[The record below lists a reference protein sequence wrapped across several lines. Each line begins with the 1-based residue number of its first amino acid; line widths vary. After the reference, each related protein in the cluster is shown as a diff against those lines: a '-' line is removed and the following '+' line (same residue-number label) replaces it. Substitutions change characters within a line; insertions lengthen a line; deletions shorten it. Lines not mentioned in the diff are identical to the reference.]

1 MIFPVSATNEERD
14 IAWRKIAE
22 ISDKDFGF
30 TDLGNKSDKSRFGV
44 RIILKDSGEIYAIK
58 SEKHGFYQLPGGGI
72 DSGES
77 ITDALRREV
86 REETGFL
93 IDAIRPL
100 GYTIEHRESIR
111 NQRPQKHDISFVF
124 EARTVKNIG
133 TNYMDD
139 EVEEG
144 FKPVR
149 IKVEDLV
156 IELSKDEGK
165 IQSYNGCFSNRRDLE
180 IAKYYT
186 ARKRSLQ

>member
-1 MIFPVSATNEERD
+1 MIFPVSATNKERD

-30 TDLGNKSDKSRFGV
+30 TDLGDKSDKSRFGV
-44 RIILKDSGEIYAIK
+44 RIILKDGGEIYAIK
-58 SEKHGFYQLPGGGI
+58 SGKHGFYQLPGGGI
-72 DSGES
+72 NSGES

-93 IDAIRPL
+93 IDTIRPL
-100 GYTIEHRESIR
+100 GYTLEHRESIR

-124 EARTVKNIG
+124 EARAVKNIG

>member
-1 MIFPVSATNEERD
+1 MIFPFSATNEERD
-14 IAWRKIAE
+14 IAWHKIAE

-30 TDLGNKSDKSRFGV
+30 TDLGDKSRFGV
-44 RIILKDSGEIYAIK
+44 RIILKDGGEIYVIK

-93 IDAIRPL
+93 IDTIRPL
-100 GYTIEHRESIR
+100 GYTLEHRESIR

-124 EARTVKNIG
+124 EARAVKNIG

-149 IKVEDLV
+149 IKIEDLV
-156 IELSKDEGK
+156 TELSKDEGK

-180 IAKYYT
+180 IAKYYA
-186 ARKRSLQ
+186 ARKRSL